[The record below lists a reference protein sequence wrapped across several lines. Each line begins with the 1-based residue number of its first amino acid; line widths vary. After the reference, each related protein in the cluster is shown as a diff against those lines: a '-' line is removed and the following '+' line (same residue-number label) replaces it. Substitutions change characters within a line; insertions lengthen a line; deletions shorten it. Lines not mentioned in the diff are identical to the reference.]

1 MKIYLKKEDDGNF
14 RLKFLIP
21 IAVSMMAQT
30 AAQNSEAAGW
40 SDARQDVWN
49 RKSIMD
55 FGLYFFVVNSVLT
68 RIDIK

>member
-30 AAQNSEAAGW
+30 AAQNSEAAG
-40 SDARQDVWN
+40 
-49 RKSIMD
+49 
-55 FGLYFFVVNSVLT
+55 
-68 RIDIK
+68 